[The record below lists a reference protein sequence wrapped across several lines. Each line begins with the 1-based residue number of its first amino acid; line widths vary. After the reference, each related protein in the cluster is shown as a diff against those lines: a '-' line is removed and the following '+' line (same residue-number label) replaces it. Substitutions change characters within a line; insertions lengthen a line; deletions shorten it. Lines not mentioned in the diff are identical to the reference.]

1 MAGVIFLCKPSGGL
15 PIMSAGRRILFALFL
30 LSSFSLAQ
38 TAPKKSAAA
47 PKADAGTALHS
58 LFDAEWD
65 YGLQQ
70 NPLYASTL
78 GDRRWNDKMP
88 DASLAA
94 VEKDFLHTQETLKK
108 LAAIDRAALTPA
120 DQLNYDLFKHEEENG
135 LEEHK
140 FKTYLIPVSELDG
153 GVHTLD
159 SITVLLRFDTAK
171 DYQDWITRLN
181 AYPAMV
187 EQTIEVM

>member
-1 MAGVIFLCKPSGGL
+1 KTVSANKPDARAAL
-15 PIMSAGRRILFALFL
+15 YALF
-30 LSSFSLAQ
+30 
-38 TAPKKSAAA
+38 
-47 PKADAGTALHS
+47 DN
-58 LFDAEWD
+58 EWD
-65 YGLQQ
+65 YGMQQ
-70 NPLYASTL
+70 NPLFASTL
-78 GDRRWNDKMP
+78 GDRRWNDKLP

-120 DQLNYDLFKHEEENG
+120 DQLNYDLFKHQQEDG